1 MLLTKPSF
9 PDDTFLLKN
18 MEPSVYFVSRRRW
31 ESECCW
37 GWTALAN
44 TTAPSLRADESFQKA
59 LFSDAFTHSC
69 SENSNSTKLTSSN
82 CWKLWKK
89 LHPSTSYPL
98 GLDIYISVS
107 ERKKEDFKILLRIT
121 WESRKAWFSFCTW
134 TAWKSRQTRISSY
147 TFTAWT
153 TWVSRQ
159 TKVTLEKS
167 KQK

>member
-18 MEPSVYFVSRRRW
+18 MEPNVYFVSQRRW

-98 GLDIYISVS
+98 GLDIYISIREEEGKFKNPAQNYLGIQEGLVLLLHLDCL
-107 ERKKEDFKILLRIT
+107 EIQANQDFQLYL
-121 WESRKAWFSFCTW
+121 
-134 TAWKSRQTRISSY
+134 
-147 TFTAWT
+147 
-153 TWVSRQ
+153 
-159 TKVTLEKS
+159 
-167 KQK
+167 